1 MHLLK
6 RETGDQSKPNYKK
19 FKRLV
24 VTKAVNLYSFN
35 VNIRNVFVC
44 VLLIGNRFVD
54 THSDVSA
61 PQVAA
66 PENSHAQ
73 LRQKLTVNALIDLK
87 KRSITSM
94 SDTDPYDEIDYDGTE
109 SSQPRPTKSGN

>member
-1 MHLLK
+1 M
-6 RETGDQSKPNYKK
+6 
-19 FKRLV
+19 
-24 VTKAVNLYSFN
+24 TKAVNLYSFN